1 MSWRRP
7 VHTIPLTRAEYES
20 GTCTRKGKARR
31 SIGDVCKVMDKG
43 TQCSME
49 IGLRVAIVEIDV
61 RPRTTVLHFV
71 KIQR

>member
-7 VHTIPLTRAEYES
+7 AHTIPLTRAEYEK

-43 TQCSME
+43 THCSME
-49 IGLRVAIVEIDV
+49 IGLRVVIVEIDV
-61 RPRTTVLHFV
+61 RPRTTILHFV